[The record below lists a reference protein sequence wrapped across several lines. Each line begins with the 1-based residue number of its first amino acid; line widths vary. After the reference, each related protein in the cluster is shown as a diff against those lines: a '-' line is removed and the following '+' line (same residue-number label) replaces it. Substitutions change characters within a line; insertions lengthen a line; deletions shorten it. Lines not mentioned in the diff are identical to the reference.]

1 MWIFIYY
8 FCMKNIDGKT
18 MKIKMSILVLTFK
31 ILTSC
36 GCWIPNSW
44 TNSFYRR
51 LMYHVYTIFIL
62 LLINTFTLSQFLDII
77 LTVDNPD
84 DFMDNF
90 YMLLAM
96 IVSCFKMFSLLIN
109 RSNIAMLTDILMKGP
124 CRPLE
129 PAEIEIRQR
138 FDKLIE

>member
-1 MWIFIYY
+1 MSR
-8 FCMKNIDGKT
+8 
-18 MKIKMSILVLTFK
+18 IKVKMCVLGFTFK
-31 ILTSC
+31 ILSSC
-36 GCWIPNSW
+36 GCWIPDSW
-44 TNSFYRR
+44 TSPHKR

-84 DFMDNF
+84 DFTDNF

-109 RSNIAMLTDILMKGP
+109 RSNIAMLIDILVNGP
-124 CRPLE
+124 CRACDPVE
-129 PAEIEIRQR
+129 VEIQQR
-138 FDKLIE
+138 YNKLIE